1 MRNVNDILAHRFA
14 CKKYKS
20 DPISKS
26 DIISIL
32 EAGRLSPTSFGLEAW
47 TFHVAESSA
56 LLSSCF
62 YQESMKTS
70 PVTVVITVKRGC
82 FFDPDGAFIRKRA
95 ERFPGSVE
103 EFIDDYRGYYEFL
116 RDSGRLDS
124 WSRSQAYLAC
134 ASMMTRAA
142 EMGIQSCAIEGYD
155 NDKVLSVLGLDPEL
169 EEVGI
174 VVTFGYPDEPEREK
188 IRISQEE
195 AFVFHYGK
203 DNI

>member
-1 MRNVNDILAHRFA
+1 M
-14 CKKYKS
+14 
-20 DPISKS
+20 
-26 DIISIL
+26 
-32 EAGRLSPTSFGLEAW
+32 
-47 TFHVAESSA
+47 
-56 LLSSCF
+56 
-62 YQESMKTS
+62 
-70 PVTVVITVKRGC
+70 
-82 FFDPDGAFIRKRA
+82 
-95 ERFPGSVE
+95 E

-116 RDSGRLDS
+116 RDGGRLDS